1 MAHPNEDLLREG
13 YAAFARGDLDAL
25 QNQFFAADIRWHY
38 PGQSPFGGDFEG
50 VAAVIDWLGR
60 TFATSGG
67 TIRLE
72 LHDVLANDEHAVA
85 LVRVRAE
92 RPGEQLDDRSV
103 QVFHIRDGKAAE
115 VWTYPADLYASDAFW
130 AVTAEG
136 GL

>member
-13 YAAFARGDLDAL
+13 YAAFGRGDLDAL

-38 PGQSPFGGDFEG
+38 PGKSPFGGDFEG
-50 VAAVIDWLGR
+50 IAEVIDWLGR
-60 TFATSGG
+60 TFQTSGG

-85 LVRVRAE
+85 LVRISAE
-92 RPGEQLDDRSV
+92 RPGEQLDDQSV
-103 QVFHIRDGKAAE
+103 QIFHIRDGKAAE

-130 AVTAEG
+130 GVTAKD

>member
-1 MAHPNEDLLREG
+1 MSIGIAE
-13 YAAFARGDLDAL
+13 
-25 QNQFFAADIRWHY
+25 
-38 PGQSPFGGDFEG
+38 
-50 VAAVIDWLGR
+50 VIDWLGR
-60 TFATSGG
+60 TFQTSGG

-85 LVRVRAE
+85 LVRIRAD

-130 AVTAEG
+130 AVTAKD